1 MQRIRDLKVGD
12 IFEYGAF
19 EWIKLNE
26 TEGGVLAITKDI
38 LPDNRRFDENIN
50 DWRDS
55 ELRNWLNEN
64 FLYALIDNGAKEED
78 FLEFERDLTA
88 DDGIKDYGSCKDR
101 ISLITCEEYR
111 KYREFISLINN
122 WWWTLTPYSCLASNS
137 YSVRIVYYDGS
148 LSWYNAYYGSYGVR
162 PLCNLK
168 SEILVSTIEDEKDK
182 EKTLTEKIKKWF
194 IDRNLDAADPKSQM
208 LKLMEETGELAEGIA
223 KNRPD
228 QIKDSIGDIYVVLT
242 GLSIQLGYSI
252 EECIEAAYEEIKD
265 RKGKM
270 IDGVF
275 VKESD
280 L

>member
-1 MQRIRDLKVGD
+1 MRKLKELRPGEVFKFAGT
-12 IFEYGAF
+12 
-19 EWIKLNE
+19 EWIKLDDLE
-26 TEGGVLAITKDI
+26 DGCLSITKEEVTSAAFSEAGKNDYSYASI
-38 LPDNRRFDENIN
+38 GDLLNIKIFN
-50 DWRDS
+50 TFI
-55 ELRNWLNEN
+55 E
-64 FLYALIDNGAKEED
+64 NGAKPED
-78 FLEFERDLTA
+78 FINFSRNLIA
-88 DDGIKDYGSCKDR
+88 DDGTKEYINVLDT

-111 KYREFISLINN
+111 KYREFITPCKNN
-122 WWWTLTPYSCLASNS
+122 WWTLTPVSSQDKNEEVKTIAPMG
-137 YSVRIVYYDGS
+137 VITE
-148 LSWYNAYYGSYGVR
+148 AYAKLKAFAVR
-162 PLCNLK
+162 PVCN
-168 SEILVSTIEDEKDK
+168 INK
-182 EKTLTEKIKKWF
+182 EKEVEEMPVTEKIKKWF
-194 IDRNLDAADPKSQM
+194 KDRNLDRADPKSQM

-242 GLSIQLGYSI
+242 GLSIQLGYNI

>member
-1 MQRIRDLKVGD
+1 M
-12 IFEYGAF
+12 
-19 EWIKLNE
+19 
-26 TEGGVLAITKDI
+26 KDI
-38 LPDNRRFDENIN
+38 PEEMRVREIIIGLTDYEINLMHGLLVDEEIRLKEKIPILLIESGYNFDNTKAYVEEVKRLRRLFTK
-50 DWRDS
+50 
-55 ELRNWLNEN
+55 
-64 FLYALIDNGAKEED
+64 IDDTEDYLEVFSRIEDYRLDKEAESNHITSNNTVKVISVTGKITN
-78 FLEFERDLTA
+78 RTA
-88 DDGIKDYGSCKDR
+88 
-101 ISLITCEEYR
+101 TV
-111 KYREFISLINN
+111 
-122 WWWTLTPYSCLASNS
+122 AS
-137 YSVRIVYYDGS
+137 
-148 LSWYNAYYGSYGVR
+148 GVR
-162 PLCNLK
+162 PVCN
-168 SEILVSTIEDEKDK
+168 INK
-182 EKTLTEKIKKWF
+182 EKEVEEMPVTEKIKKWF
-194 IDRNLDAADPKSQM
+194 KDRNLDRADPKSQM

>member
-1 MQRIRDLKVGD
+1 MRKLKELRPG
-12 IFEYGAF
+12 EAF
-19 EWIKLNE
+19 KFAGLNWVKLDD
-26 TEGGVLAITKDI
+26 TEEGCFAITKDVI
-38 LPDNRRFDENIN
+38 SSAVFSDGENNNYN
-50 DWRDS
+50 DSTVADFT
-55 ELRNWLNEN
+55 NID
-64 FLYALIDNGAKEED
+64 LYNLLIENGAKSED
-78 FLEFERDLTA
+78 LLDFRRDLTA
-88 DDGIKDYGSCKDR
+88 DDGTTIDINSSDVV
-101 ISLITCEEYR
+101 SLITCEEYR
-111 KYREFISLINN
+111 RYRKLIPAVEKE
-122 WWWTLTPYSCLASNS
+122 WWTLTAESNHLTSNNTVKVISITGKITNRTATVAS
-137 YSVRIVYYDGS
+137 
-148 LSWYNAYYGSYGVR
+148 GVR
-162 PLCNLK
+162 PVCN
-168 SEILVSTIEDEKDK
+168 INK
-182 EKTLTEKIKKWF
+182 EREVEEMPITEKIKKWF
-194 IDRNLDAADPKSQM
+194 KDRNLDTADPKSQM